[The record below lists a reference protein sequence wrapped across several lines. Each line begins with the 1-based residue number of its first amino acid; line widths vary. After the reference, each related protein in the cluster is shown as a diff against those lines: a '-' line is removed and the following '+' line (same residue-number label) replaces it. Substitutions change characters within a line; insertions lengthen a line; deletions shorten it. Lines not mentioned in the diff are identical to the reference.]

1 MAKKRRKP
9 RRGHDDPRRAQPA
22 PAPSHG
28 GKTCRWFLIV
38 AAFVAG
44 AAVMIIE
51 LAGNRVL
58 APWFG
63 NSLYTWTGLIGV
75 ILVSLSAGYYLG
87 GYLADRRPD
96 YLVLS
101 HLLTAS
107 ALLTVL
113 VPALQSALSGPI
125 RSLGVVSGP
134 LLGTMLLFAL
144 PGCLLASVSP
154 FTIRLISLLTD
165 DKSVGLSAGTIG
177 MVATLG
183 SVLGTFGSGFV
194 LIPHLGL
201 RTVFLTTGL
210 VLAALAVVGYGLF
223 WSRLRRKKAVVAGLL
238 LVLGIAT
245 TAGAFTGGKA
255 GHVTIF
261 GASAR
266 VVFEQDTFY
275 HKIQVA
281 ELPAELPNGEPDTA
295 RFLYLD
301 TTQEGSQF
309 VRSREMVLPY
319 QEYWQLAK
327 LFCPEVRRAAFLGG
341 GAFTWPEALLDAFP
355 DARVDVVEIDP
366 AVIEVGRKHFR
377 VDEYPT
383 MNAVADDARRFLQ
396 ASDARYDL
404 IFGDAYH
411 GVHCVPAHLV
421 TREFFELVRDRLS
434 DRGIYVIN
442 AHGPVRGDGA
452 ILFRSLGKTL
462 SEVFPHQ
469 CVFTTRPD
477 EPEAVVQNV
486 FVVAASHDL
495 AVESIRDGEHAH
507 RQLADDLFRG
517 YLAPERYD
525 LADGVVFT
533 DDYNP
538 IEYLAARMLRASQPA
553 P

>member
-9 RRGHDDPRRAQPA
+9 RRERGDRRPAEPA
-22 PAPSHG
+22 PAEARG
-28 GKTCRWFLIV
+28 GKTHRGFLLA
-38 AAFVAG
+38 AAFTAG
-44 AAVMIIE
+44 AAVMIVE

-75 ILVSLSAGYYLG
+75 ILVSISAGYYLG

-96 YLVLS
+96 YVVLA

-113 VPALQSALSGPI
+113 VPLLQSALSGPV

-134 LLGTMLLFAL
+134 VLGTMLLFAV
-144 PGCLLASVSP
+144 PGCLLAAVSP
-154 FTIRLISLLTD
+154 FTIRLISLLSD
-165 DKSVGLSAGTIG
+165 DRSVGLSAGTIG

-210 VLAALAVVGYGLF
+210 VLAVLALVGYGLF
-223 WSRLRRKKAVVAGLL
+223 WAGLREKKLAVGGPLVVVAFAAA
-238 LVLGIAT
+238 AT
-245 TAGAFTGGKA
+245 LTDGRARTTT
-255 GHVTIF
+255 VF
-261 GASAR
+261 GASVP
-266 VVFEQDTFY
+266 VVFEQTTFY
-275 HKIQVA
+275 HRIQVA
-281 ELPAELPNGEPDTA
+281 EVPTDDGDTA
-295 RFLYLD
+295 RFLKLD
-301 TTQEGSQF
+301 TTLEGSQY
-309 VRSREMVLPY
+309 VRSREMVMPY
-319 QEYWQLAK
+319 LEYWQLAK

-366 AVIEVGRKHFR
+366 AVIEVGRKYFR

-383 MNAVADDARRFLQ
+383 MNAVADDARRFLR
-396 ASDARYDL
+396 ASGGGYDL

-411 GVHCVPAHLV
+411 GVHCVPSHLV

-434 DRGIYVIN
+434 DRGIFIVN
-442 AHGPVRGDGA
+442 AHGPVQGDGA

-462 SEVFPHQ
+462 AEVFPHH
-469 CVFTTRPD
+469 CVFTTHPD
-477 EPEAVVQNV
+477 TPEAVEQNV
-486 FVVAASHDL
+486 FLVAASHDP
-495 AVESIRDGEHAH
+495 AVESVREGGHGD
-507 RQLADDLFRG
+507 RQLADALFGG
-517 YLAPERYD
+517 YLAPDRYD
-525 LADGVVFT
+525 WTEGVVFT

-538 IEYLAARMLRASQPA
+538 VEYLAARMHRAGRSA

>member
-9 RRGHDDPRRAQPA
+9 RRVPDDRRPAEPA
-22 PAPSHG
+22 PAASHG
-28 GKTCRWFLIV
+28 GKTCRWFLI
-38 AAFVAG
+38 ATALVAG

-75 ILVSLSAGYYLG
+75 ILVSISAGYYLG

-96 YLVLS
+96 YVVLS

-134 LLGTMLLFAL
+134 LLGTMLLFAV

-154 FTIRLISLLTD
+154 FTIRLISLLDD

-201 RTVFLTTGL
+201 KTVFLTTGL
-210 VLAALAVVGYGLF
+210 VLAALAIVGYGLF
-223 WSRLRRKKAVVAGLL
+223 WSRLRNKKSVVAGLL
-238 LVLGIAT
+238 VAFGAAT
-245 TAGAFTGGKA
+245 AAGAFTDGKTR
-255 GHVTIF
+255 HVTIF
-261 GASAR
+261 GGPVP
-266 VVFEQDTFY
+266 VVFEEDTFY
-275 HKIQVA
+275 HKIRVA
-281 ELPAELPNGEPDTA
+281 EAPTDDGDTA

-309 VRSREMVLPY
+309 VRSRGMVVPY
-319 QEYWQLAK
+319 LEYWQLAK

-366 AVIEVGRKHFR
+366 AVIEVGRKYFR

-383 MNAVADDARRFLQ
+383 MNAVADDARRFLR
-396 ASDARYDL
+396 ATDARYDL

-421 TREFFELVRDRLS
+421 TREFFELVRGRLS
-434 DRGIYVIN
+434 DRGIFVIN
-442 AHGPVRGDGA
+442 AHGPVRGEGA

-462 SEVFPHQ
+462 SEVFPHR
-469 CVFTTRPD
+469 CVFTTHPD
-477 EPEAVVQNV
+477 APEAVEQNV

-495 AVESIRDGEHAH
+495 AVESIRDGERPD
-507 RQLADDLFRG
+507 RQLVDALFRG
-517 YLAPERYD
+517 YLAPDQYD

-538 IEYLAARMLRASQPA
+538 VEYLAARMQRAGQSA

>member
-9 RRGHDDPRRAQPA
+9 RREHDERRPAQPA
-22 PAPSHG
+22 PAATRG
-28 GKTCRWFLIV
+28 GKTCRGFLIA
-38 AAFVAG
+38 AAFTAG
-44 AAVMIIE
+44 AAVMIVE

-75 ILVSLSAGYYLG
+75 ILVSISAGYYLG

-96 YLVLS
+96 YVVLA
-101 HLLTAS
+101 HLLIVS

-113 VPALQSALSGPI
+113 VPLLQSALSGPI
-125 RSLGVVSGP
+125 RSLGVISGP
-134 LLGTMLLFAL
+134 VLGTMLLFAV
-144 PGCLLASVSP
+144 PGCLLAAVSP
-154 FTIRLISLLTD
+154 FAIRLISLLTD
-165 DKSVGLSAGTIG
+165 DKSVGISAGTIG

-194 LIPHLGL
+194 LIPHFGL

-210 VLAALAVVGYGLF
+210 VLAVLALVGYGLF
-223 WSRLRRKKAVVAGLL
+223 WGQLGNKKSVVVGLL
-238 LVLGIAT
+238 VVLGGAT
-245 TAGAFTGGKA
+245 AAGVFADGKA
-255 GHVTIF
+255 RHVAIL
-261 GASAR
+261 GLVDAP
-266 VVFEQDTFY
+266 VLFEQDTFY

-281 ELPAELPNGEPDTA
+281 ETPFEVDGETDKA

-301 TTQEGSQF
+301 TTPEGAQF
-309 VRSREMVLPY
+309 VASREMVLPY
-319 QEYWQLAK
+319 LEYWQLAK

-341 GAFTWPEALLDAFP
+341 GAFTWPEALLDALP

-366 AVIEVGRKHFR
+366 AVIEVGRKYFR
-377 VDEYPT
+377 LDEYPT
-383 MNAVADDARRFLQ
+383 MNPVADDARRFLR

-434 DRGIYVIN
+434 DRGIFIIN
-442 AHGPVRGDGA
+442 AHGPVQGDGA
-452 ILFRSLGKTL
+452 VLFRSLGKTL

-469 CVFTTRPD
+469 CVFTTHPD
-477 EPEAVVQNV
+477 TPEAVEQNV
-486 FVVAASHDL
+486 FLVAAGHDL
-495 AVESIRDGEHAH
+495 AVESVREGGHGD
-507 RQLADDLFRG
+507 RQLAEELFGG
-517 YLAPERYD
+517 YRAPDRYD
-525 LADGVVFT
+525 WTEGVVFT

-538 IEYLAARMLRASQPA
+538 VEYLAARMLRAAQSTP
-553 P
+553 

>member
-1 MAKKRRKP
+1 MAKKRRKT
-9 RRGHDDPRRAQPA
+9 RREHDDRRRAETA
-22 PAPSHG
+22 PAESHG
-28 GKTCRWFLIV
+28 GKTCRWFLIA

-75 ILVSLSAGYYLG
+75 ILVSISAGYYLG

-96 YLVLS
+96 YVVLA

-107 ALLTVL
+107 AVLTVL
-113 VPALQSALSGPI
+113 VPLLQSALSGPI
-125 RSLGVVSGP
+125 CSLGVVWGP
-134 LLGTMLLFAL
+134 VLGTMLLFAV
-144 PGCLLASVSP
+144 PGCLLATVSP
-154 FTIRLISLLTD
+154 FTIRLISLLDD

-223 WSRLRRKKAVVAGLL
+223 WSRLRKKKLAVGGPL
-238 LVLGIAT
+238 LVLAVAAGGTFMDGRART
-245 TAGAFTGGKA
+245 TTVFGGP
-255 GHVTIF
+255 VP
-261 GASAR
+261 
-266 VVFEQDTFY
+266 VVFEEDTFY
-275 HKIQVA
+275 HKIRVA
-281 ELPAELPNGEPDTA
+281 EAPTDDGDTA
-295 RFLYLD
+295 RFLKLD
-301 TTQEGSQF
+301 TTLEGSQF
-309 VRSREMVLPY
+309 VRSREMVMPY
-319 QEYWQLAK
+319 LEYWQLAK
-327 LFCPEVRRAAFLGG
+327 LFCPDLRRAAFLGG
-341 GAFTWPEALLDAFP
+341 GAFTWPEALLDALP

-366 AVIEVGRKHFR
+366 AVIAVGRKYFR

-383 MNAVADDARRFLQ
+383 MNAVADDARRFLR

-434 DRGIYVIN
+434 DRGIFIIN

-462 SEVFPHQ
+462 FEVFPHL
-469 CVFTTRPD
+469 CVFTTHPD
-477 EPEAVVQNV
+477 TPEAVEQNV
-486 FVVAASHDL
+486 FLVAASHDL
-495 AVESIRDGEHAH
+495 AVESVRDGG
-507 RQLADDLFRG
+507 RADRRLVDAMFRG
-517 YLAPERYD
+517 YLAPDRYD

-538 IEYLAARMLRASQPA
+538 VEYLAARMQRAGQSA